1 MTRVQILGMESV
13 SEEPKISQTIKENPY
28 EANTELEGAG
38 KGRKG
43 EVVIRP
49 DLSAIHNVV
58 GKRHYAGGVK
68 TWLPEGS
75 FVISDYGDLAFNK
88 EDHLMMELKEGGSF
102 KKGDNTPSEV
112 LRRNIDV
119 KHYNKMS
126 NTLSDK
132 NKDSISKKTA
142 ELMLGKY
149 TETLGKI
156 AFKQEE
162 KKGFPNG
169 VPDFAQGTA
178 PVYDSSVKEDL
189 KEDKQYM
196 KYGGRTLSKFQ
207 MAGTTGVNIPKWGYQ
222 TPALEGINGNYV
234 QGFHGEKVW
243 IPFNKTSVPQQIQT
257 TSTQSTSNT
266 QGPLSGADQ
275 GNVTGFG
282 ENSTTPANPYK
293 VETPAWWPKNPS
305 SECPPN
311 HYWNSVIGKC
321 IPNAIKQETYLP
333 VPPVRKDM
341 PWNFS
346 PWQKLSMLQ
355 GWNNYANVERLMP
368 MRSNISSPLV
378 ELEKTVEPSYLGE
391 LASGFRANQVMNPY
405 LAGNNNNQMYGQ
417 MLNADRTSRAN
428 FINQNVQIGNQQN
441 LMNNQIQRQDLAAN
455 VGADQQYYHETIE
468 GRKNFN
474 NARDVVRETN
484 NNELKGNVEMNQ
496 QLAMKL
502 AQLGPNSP
510 WGYDFKK
517 GQFYIT
523 GKGSIDNAIPG
534 QTQDDYVKMA
544 TDLKQQGFSDAIIS
558 AILKSSTFAK
568 LPMSRGMKQGGR
580 FNPYR

>member
-1 MTRVQILGMESV
+1 MARVQILGMESV
-13 SEEPKISQTIKENPY
+13 VEEPKISQTIKENPY
-28 EANTELEGAG
+28 QANTELEGAG

-88 EDHLMMELKEGGSF
+88 QDHEMMELKEGGSF
-102 KKGDNTPSEV
+102 KKGNNTPSEV

-126 NTLSDK
+126 NTLTDK
-132 NKDSISKKTA
+132 SKDAVSKKTA

-149 TETLGKI
+149 VETLGKI

-178 PVYDSSVKEDL
+178 PVYDNSVKEDIQ
-189 KEDKQYM
+189 ENKQYM
-196 KYGGRTLSKFQ
+196 KYGGRTLPRFQ
-207 MAGTTGVNIPKWGYQ
+207 LGA
-222 TPALEGINGNYV
+222 
-234 QGFHGEKVW
+234 
-243 IPFNKTSVPQQIQT
+243 QQN
-257 TSTQSTSNT
+257 ST
-266 QGPLSGADQ
+266 LSGAAKSEI
-275 GNVTGFG
+275 TGFTPNPFIITRPNVDVIALLKG
-282 ENSTTPANPYK
+282 LNERNPTTLGSKLPIVQPQIAQQSTLNPA
-293 VETPAWWPKNPS
+293 
-305 SECPPN
+305 
-311 HYWNSVIGKC
+311 
-321 IPNAIKQETYLP
+321 
-333 VPPVRKDM
+333 VRKDM
-341 PWNFS
+341 PWSFS
-346 PWQKLSMLQ
+346 PYQKLSMLQ
-355 GWNNYANVERLMP
+355 GWNNYANIERLMP
-368 MRSNISSPLV
+368 MRSNINSPLV
-378 ELEKTVEPSYLGE
+378 ELEKAVEPSYLGE

-405 LAGNNNNQMYGQ
+405 LAGNNNAQMYGQ
-417 MLNADRTSRAN
+417 MLNADRQSRAN

-455 VGADQQYYHETIE
+455 VGADQQYYQQSVE

-474 NARDVVRETN
+474 NARDVVRESN
-484 NNELKGNVEMNQ
+484 NNEFKGNVEMNQ

-502 AQLGPNSP
+502 AQMGPNSP
-510 WGYDFKK
+510 WGYDFKT

-544 TDLKQQGFSDAIIS
+544 SELKDKGFSDAVIS
-558 AILKSSTFAK
+558 AILKSSSFAK
-568 LPMSRGMKQGGR
+568 LPMSRGQFKKGGI
-580 FNPYR
+580 FNPYK